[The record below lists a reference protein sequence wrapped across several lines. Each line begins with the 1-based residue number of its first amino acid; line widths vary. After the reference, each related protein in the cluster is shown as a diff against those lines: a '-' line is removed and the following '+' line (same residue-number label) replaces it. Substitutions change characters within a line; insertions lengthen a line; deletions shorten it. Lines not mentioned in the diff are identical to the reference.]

1 MGSKAAMR
9 EGSAARYGHEE
20 GVSSKTAAEGIE
32 ALKELSGSLQN
43 TLEALVGGIQSGL
56 GYIGAQ
62 DLEALKQKAR
72 YLRVSPA
79 SQRESKPHDVIEVK
93 TGGKTS

>member
-9 EGSAARYGHEE
+9 EGSAVRYGHDE
-20 GVSSKTAAEGIE
+20 GVTSKTAAEGIE
-32 ALKELSGSLQN
+32 ALKELSGSLQS
-43 TLEALVGGIQSGL
+43 TLENLVGGIQAGL
-56 GYIGAQ
+56 GYLGAR
-62 DLEALKQKAR
+62 DLGELKQKAR

-93 TGGKTS
+93 TSGKTT